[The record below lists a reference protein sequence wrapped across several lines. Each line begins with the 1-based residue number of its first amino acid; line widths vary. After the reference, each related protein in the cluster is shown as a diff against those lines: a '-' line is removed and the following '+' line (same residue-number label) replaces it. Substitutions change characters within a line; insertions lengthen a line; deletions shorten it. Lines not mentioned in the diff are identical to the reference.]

1 MLALLGVALGLLGSL
16 GPRILGFF
24 EARQNH
30 KQEMELLAL
39 QSANQLKM
47 MEMGHTQ
54 KMAEINAKAD
64 ISSETAAFAAA
75 LRPSGVT
82 WIDGFNAFVRPF
94 LALAFFALYAA
105 VKVAQYSILNVDG
118 TMAAQVLLSM
128 WGNED
133 WATWSAVVT
142 FYFGNRT
149 FNRERGRVA

>member
-1 MLALLGVALGLLGSL
+1 MLSLLGAIVGLLGSL
-16 GPRILGFF
+16 GPRILGYF

-30 KQEMELLAL
+30 RQELELLQL

-47 MEMGHTQ
+47 MEIGFTQ
-54 KMAEINAKAD
+54 RMAEINATAD
-64 ISSETAAFAAA
+64 IQSETAAFAAA
-75 LRPSGVT
+75 LQPSGVT

-94 LALAFFALYAA
+94 LALMFFALYAA

-118 TMAAQVLLSM
+118 VTPSQVLVSM

-133 WATWSAVVT
+133 WATWSAVIT

-149 FNRERGRVA
+149 FNKERGRA